1 MSEVRE
7 QQSSKV
13 GEKTMVPGRFSA
25 ATAVIMG
32 PPTNQ
37 LISTS
42 RFSSAVALKEPS
54 PFPCQPFAHSRQ
66 STFAVHHRL
75 HTTWLPRPIA
85 TVRNKGLGTCTQSLR
100 IVAIRRSWTR
110 R

>member
-42 RFSSAVALKEPS
+42 RFSSAV
-54 PFPCQPFAHSRQ
+54 
-66 STFAVHHRL
+66 T
-75 HTTWLPRPIA
+75 
-85 TVRNKGLGTCTQSLR
+85 
-100 IVAIRRSWTR
+100 
-110 R
+110 